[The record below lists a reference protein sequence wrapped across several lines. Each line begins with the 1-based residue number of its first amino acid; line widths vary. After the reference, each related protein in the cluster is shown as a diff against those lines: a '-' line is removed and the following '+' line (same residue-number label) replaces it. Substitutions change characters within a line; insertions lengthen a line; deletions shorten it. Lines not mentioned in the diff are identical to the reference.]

1 MLFIRCV
8 VTVTKA
14 AIYKVHS
21 KETHTGFIKELPDVI
36 MYEYE
41 GHTHTCTV
49 KLSWTIKSL
58 RTHRDGATHMLS
70 SVRSHLHPQPLQK
83 HILVSGSLFNAT
95 SRSLAEIRRHT
106 GGLAELPRSG
116 PHHTHT
122 HTRQITKCT
131 ATPSSRWSPKVWRWA
146 SLFCVLLD

>member
-1 MLFIRCV
+1 MLFYKMCRNSDKSCHLQGTQHRNTHWFHKRASRCNYV
-8 VTVTKA
+8 WIWRT
-14 AIYKVHS
+14 
-21 KETHTGFIKELPDVI
+21 
-36 MYEYE
+36 
-41 GHTHTCTV
+41 HTHTCTV

-83 HILVSGSLFNAT
+83 HISVSGSLFNAT

-122 HTRQITKCT
+122 HGKLQNIQQPLYPDGVQRFGGEPRC
-131 ATPSSRWSPKVWRWA
+131 SVY
-146 SLFCVLLD
+146 C